1 MQNHPR
7 AVIFDN
13 LTADD
18 CNIFCVAESSVTETF
33 CVYMYKGQ
41 TTLRESAFRSR

>member
-1 MQNHPR
+1 MQNHHR

-18 CNIFCVAESSVTETF
+18 SNIFCVIESSITETF
-33 CVYMYKGQ
+33 CVYMSKGQ
-41 TTLRESAFRSR
+41 TTLSESAFKSR